1 MLKKIDQERD
11 AVVEAKNAPLETVA
25 RIQRLAHLK
34 GIGPQIAT
42 VLGTEIFY
50 REFANR
56 RSLGSYLGLTPSPF
70 RSGGM
75 DRDQGISKAGNPRGR
90 TVMIELAW
98 LWLRYQPQSGL
109 ARWFKARTNGLKGRL
124 RRIAIVAV
132 ARRLAISL
140 WRYLETGLIPA
151 GAELKA

>member
-1 MLKKIDQERD
+1 MLKEIDQERD
-11 AVVEAKNAPLETVA
+11 AVVEAKNSPSETVA

-42 VLGTEIFY
+42 GLGTEIFY

-75 DRDQGISKAGNPRGR
+75 DRDLGISKAGNPRGR

-98 LWLRYQPQSGL
+98 LWLR
-109 ARWFKARTNGLKGRL
+109 
-124 RRIAIVAV
+124 
-132 ARRLAISL
+132 
-140 WRYLETGLIPA
+140 
-151 GAELKA
+151 